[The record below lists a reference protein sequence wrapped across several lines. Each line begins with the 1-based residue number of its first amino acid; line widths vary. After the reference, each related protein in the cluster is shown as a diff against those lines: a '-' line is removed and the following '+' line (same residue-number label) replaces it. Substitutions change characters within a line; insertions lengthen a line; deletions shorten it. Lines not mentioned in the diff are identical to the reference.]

1 MIFDRISLYFY
12 LLILALW
19 VGGAFVLAFVVTPKT
34 FQTVP
39 SQSRAGTLVGTYLKT
54 FDIWKIFF
62 ILGLVTFS
70 LVRTSEG
77 LLPAPSPVEVAAIL
91 FLSCSWM
98 GQYFFLN
105 PRMEELR
112 QAIGYFDNAP
122 ADSPL
127 RARFALLHRLAI
139 FLTLGD
145 LAAGLFLLFY
155 VVFRLN

>member
-12 LLILALW
+12 LMILALW

-34 FQTVP
+34 FQAVP
-39 SQSRAGTLVGTYLKT
+39 SQGRAGTLVGTYLKT

-77 LLPAPSPVEVAAIL
+77 LLPAPSPAEVVAIV
-91 FLSCSWM
+91 FLSSSWM
-98 GQYFFLN
+98 GQYFYLN
-105 PRMEELR
+105 PRLEELR
-112 QAIGYFDNAP
+112 QAIGYFDSAP
-122 ADSPL
+122 TDSPL
-127 RARFALLHRLAI
+127 RSRFALLHRLAV
-139 FLTLGD
+139 FFTLGD

-155 VVFRLN
+155 VVFRLH